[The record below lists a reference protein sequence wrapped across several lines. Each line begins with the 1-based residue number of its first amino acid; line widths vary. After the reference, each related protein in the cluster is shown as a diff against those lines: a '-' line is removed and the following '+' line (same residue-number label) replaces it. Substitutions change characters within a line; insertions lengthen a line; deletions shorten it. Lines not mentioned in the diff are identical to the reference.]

1 MMGRLYVRTPHA
13 LLDLPDVEV
22 AAWTVKDLKG
32 RIEGETSVPVAN
44 QRLVYAGRELGDGM
58 LLNDCNLQKE
68 ATVNLLLV
76 DGAVPVAHGE
86 PVEKPAASSSRQ
98 EGPSSETR
106 QTHDVSVEA
115 SHWMFPNSHPPCC
128 HARLQIRLQL
138 YGPRYRALVPAPSY
152 LPPTVS
158 NRPASCA

>member
-32 RIEGETSVPVAN
+32 RIEGEPSVPVAN

-86 PVEKPAASSSRQ
+86 PVEKAAASSSDGRR
-98 EGPSSETR
+98 GTSSETR
-106 QTHDVSVEA
+106 QTHDCERGSLSFRMA
-115 SHWMFPNSHPPCC
+115 PTRSHTPCC
-128 HARLQIRLQL
+128 
-138 YGPRYRALVPAPSY
+138 RAS
-152 LPPTVS
+152 
-158 NRPASCA
+158 RCR